1 MMEYIGP
8 ATTEQKTQLYFAFF
22 PEDTKAAAAEF
33 IEKHEAVTMASMQ
46 GELLKERNA
55 RLQGTKHTSA
65 TA

>member
-1 MMEYIGP
+1 
-8 ATTEQKTQLYFAFF
+8 LYFAFF